1 MIGID
6 QGGGLGRKAWTEAF
20 AKAGY
25 PSKADPAKINYP
37 MTLLILFIMVIYVTM
52 VYGPI
57 AAFLVELFPTAIRYT
72 SMSLPYHIGNGWFGG
87 MLPLLATAIV
97 AATGDIYAGLWYP
110 IVVAV
115 MTLVIG
121 AIFLRDT
128 KNVDIRSGSGVA
140 DMSRALSAAAIPA
153 RAAARPPALI
163 EDLKPR
169 PPGGAFFRRMI
180 DLPMPAI
187 HDFYR
192 EHLRTA
198 RAERMVYAV
207 GLVAAMTVV
216 LAIGAILLR
225 HPPCRHRLC
234 DPGADRRDPLGRDR
248 GGDRRASPRSPRPP
262 SSSMSRSSIFGS
274 KIRCRS
280 STSDLFLLVAI
291 VTGHFATRLR
301 IEAERAN
308 RRERENGALY
318 AFARRLA
325 AAKDASGIYDAIQ
338 QHLALLVGRSVMLFG
353 PVATESEA
361 AERCAQAHVPP
372 AVRDAIVAALRART
386 DPQPRTVI
394 DDSTRGAWLIRAVSP
409 QSPDFGVIA
418 INLGPRERLHA
429 DAMLADIDDALTDTA
444 ATLNRLGLG
453 RAINEAR
460 SRTEAE
466 RLRDALLGSVSH
478 ELRTPL
484 ASILGAATTLAGS
497 QIVRSD
503 ARLSSLATVV
513 REEAERLNHDIQN
526 LLDATRISSDG
537 VRPNFE
543 WSEVA
548 DIVNAAI
555 ERRRHAAQGA
565 ERWRSGLPRICRWS
579 TWIRC

>member
-1 MIGID
+1 
-6 QGGGLGRKAWTEAF
+6 
-20 AKAGY
+20 
-25 PSKADPAKINYP
+25 
-37 MTLLILFIMVIYVTM
+37 
-52 VYGPI
+52 
-57 AAFLVELFPTAIRYT
+57 
-72 SMSLPYHIGNGWFGG
+72 
-87 MLPLLATAIV
+87 
-97 AATGDIYAGLWYP
+97 
-110 IVVAV
+110 
-115 MTLVIG
+115 
-121 AIFLRDT
+121 
-128 KNVDIRSGSGVA
+128 
-140 DMSRALSAAAIPA
+140 
-153 RAAARPPALI
+153 
-163 EDLKPR
+163 
-169 PPGGAFFRRMI
+169 
-180 DLPMPAI
+180 MPAI

-198 RAERMVYAV
+198 RAERMAYAI
-207 GLVAAMTVV
+207 GLVAAMTAVMAVAQYFFDIRHVSIAYVIPVLIAAIRWGVV
-216 LAIGAILLR
+216 EAIIAGITATAAAAFFFYE
-225 HPPCRHRLC
+225 P
-234 DPGADRRDPLGRDR
+234 
-248 GGDRRASPRSPRPP
+248 
-262 SSSMSRSSIFGS
+262 IFDFRVEDS
-274 KIRCRS
+274 LQIV
-280 STSDLFLLVAI
+280 DLILFLLVAV

-353 PVATESEA
+353 PAATESEA
-361 AERCAQAHVPP
+361 AERCAQAHAPP
-372 AVRDAIVAALRART
+372 SVHDYIIAALRSRT
-386 DPQPRTVI
+386 HLQPRTVV
-394 DDSTRGAWLIRAVSP
+394 DDGAGGGWLIRAVSP

-418 INLGPRERLHA
+418 INLGPRGRLHA
-429 DAMLADIDDALTDTA
+429 DTMLADIEDALTDTA

-497 QIVRSD
+497 KTVRAD
-503 ARLSSLATVV
+503 TRLSSLATVV

-555 ERRRHAAQGA
+555 ERRRARLKGRDLEVLLAPNLPLVYVDSVLIEQALGQVIDNAIKYSPPSGAIAVEGRRTHDDVTISVTDQGAGFSDAERAQAGERFFRGERHAATTGG
-565 ERWRSGLPRICRWS
+565 SGLGLWIAKSFVSVNAGHFDIQSSGAGAGARVSIHLPVARETEDSQSAGAWS
-579 TWIRC
+579 ASDA

>member
-1 MIGID
+1 
-6 QGGGLGRKAWTEAF
+6 
-20 AKAGY
+20 
-25 PSKADPAKINYP
+25 
-37 MTLLILFIMVIYVTM
+37 
-52 VYGPI
+52 
-57 AAFLVELFPTAIRYT
+57 
-72 SMSLPYHIGNGWFGG
+72 
-87 MLPLLATAIV
+87 
-97 AATGDIYAGLWYP
+97 
-110 IVVAV
+110 
-115 MTLVIG
+115 
-121 AIFLRDT
+121 
-128 KNVDIRSGSGVA
+128 
-140 DMSRALSAAAIPA
+140 
-153 RAAARPPALI
+153 
-163 EDLKPR
+163 
-169 PPGGAFFRRMI
+169 
-180 DLPMPAI
+180 MPAI
-187 HDFYR
+187 SQFYR

-198 RAERMVYAV
+198 RLKRVFYAMV
-207 GLVAAMTVV
+207 LVAAMTVV
-216 LAIGAILLR
+216 MAVAQFFLDIRHVSIAYVIPVLIAAIRWGVVEAIVAGITATAAAAFFFYEPIFDFR
-225 HPPCRHRLC
+225 VE
-234 DPGADRRDPLGRDR
+234 DPVQIVDL
-248 GGDRRASPRSPRPP
+248 
-262 SSSMSRSSIFGS
+262 I
-274 KIRCRS
+274 
-280 STSDLFLLVAI
+280 LFLLVAV

-353 PVATESEA
+353 PAATESEA
-361 AERCAQAHVPP
+361 ADRCAQAHARPMVQ
-372 AVRDAIVAALRART
+372 DAIIAALRTRT
-386 DPQPRTVI
+386 DLQPRTIV
-394 DDSTRGAWLIRAVSP
+394 DDETSGAWLIRAVSP
-409 QSPDFGVIA
+409 QSRDFGVIA
-418 INLGPRERLHA
+418 INLGPRVRLHS
-429 DAMLADIDDALTDTA
+429 DKMLADIEDALTDTA

-497 QIVRSD
+497 RPVRSD
-503 ARLSSLATVV
+503 TRLSSLATVV

-555 ERRRHAAQGA
+555 ERRRARLQGRKLEVFLAPNLPLVYVDSVLIEQALGQVLDNAIKYSPPSTAIAVEGRRTHDDVTITVTDQGAGFSDAERLHAGERFFRGERHAATTGG
-565 ERWRSGLPRICRWS
+565 SGLGLWIAKSFVSVNAGHLDIQSSGANAGARLAIHLPVARETEDHQTAGAWS
-579 TWIRC
+579 ASEA

>member
-1 MIGID
+1 
-6 QGGGLGRKAWTEAF
+6 
-20 AKAGY
+20 
-25 PSKADPAKINYP
+25 
-37 MTLLILFIMVIYVTM
+37 
-52 VYGPI
+52 
-57 AAFLVELFPTAIRYT
+57 
-72 SMSLPYHIGNGWFGG
+72 
-87 MLPLLATAIV
+87 
-97 AATGDIYAGLWYP
+97 
-110 IVVAV
+110 
-115 MTLVIG
+115 
-121 AIFLRDT
+121 
-128 KNVDIRSGSGVA
+128 
-140 DMSRALSAAAIPA
+140 
-153 RAAARPPALI
+153 
-163 EDLKPR
+163 
-169 PPGGAFFRRMI
+169 
-180 DLPMPAI
+180 MPAI

-207 GLVAAMTVV
+207 GLVAAMTLGLAVAQSFTDIRHVAIAYVIPV
-216 LAIGAILLR
+216 LIAAIRWGVIEAAIAAITALAASAFFFYEPIFDLR
-225 HPPCRHRLC
+225 VEDTLQIV
-234 DPGADRRDPLGRDR
+234 DLV
-248 GGDRRASPRSPRPP
+248 
-262 SSSMSRSSIFGS
+262 
-274 KIRCRS
+274 
-280 STSDLFLLVAI
+280 LFLLVAV

-361 AERCAQAHVPP
+361 AERCAQAHAPP
-372 AVRDAIVAALRART
+372 SVRDAIVAALRSRS
-386 DPQPRTVI
+386 DLQPATVV
-394 DDSTRGAWLIRAVSP
+394 DDGTSGAWLIRAVSP

-418 INLGPRERLHA
+418 INLGPRERPHA
-429 DAMLADIDDALTDTA
+429 DTMLADIEDALTDTA

-453 RAINEAR
+453 RTIHEAR

-484 ASILGAATTLAGS
+484 ASILGAATTLSGS

-503 ARLSSLATVV
+503 TRLSNLATVV

-543 WSEVA
+543 WSETA

-555 ERRRHAAQGA
+555 ERRRTRLQGRSLEVRLPPDLPLVYVDSVLIEQALGQVLDNAIKYSPPSGAIAVEGRRTHDDVTISVTDQGA
-565 ERWRSGLPRICRWS
+565 GFSDAERTHAGERFFRSERHASTIAGAGLGLWIAKSFVSVNAGHLDIHSSGADAGARVSIHLPVARETEEPQTAGAWS
-579 TWIRC
+579 ASDA